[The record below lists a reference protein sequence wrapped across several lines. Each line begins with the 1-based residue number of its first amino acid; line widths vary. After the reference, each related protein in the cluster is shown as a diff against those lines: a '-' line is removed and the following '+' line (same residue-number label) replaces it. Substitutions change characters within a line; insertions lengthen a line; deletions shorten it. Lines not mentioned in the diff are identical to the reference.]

1 MSKIDRSI
9 LRTIAGAAALFVATP
24 VAFAGPTTVTPP
36 GANYTA
42 SLVSGT
48 NAVLKL
54 GSITVNCNTSVTSG
68 AVPASPNNASSGAVS
83 APLSSPPTF
92 KNGTA
97 STCPTNLF
105 GAPATITS
113 SGSWSIALDK
123 NGTALTGTL
132 TIPVGGVV
140 ATANIL
146 GQNCK
151 ATVAPT
157 GPVTVTGVYT
167 NGSGTTKSRLTITNA
182 TVPVQTQNSGA
193 LCPAGTT
200 ATFSATY
207 EITSATSGTQ
217 IVVN

>member
-1 MSKIDRSI
+1 MSKMI

-24 VAFAGPTTVTPP
+24 IALAGPTTVTPA

-54 GSITVNCNTSVTSG
+54 GTITVNCNTSVTGG
-68 AVPASPNNASSGAVS
+68 AVPAVPANTSAGAVS
-83 APLSSPPTF
+83 APLSSAPTF
-92 KNGTA
+92 KNGSA
-97 STCPTNLF
+97 STCPTSLF
-105 GAPATITS
+105 GAPATILS
-113 SGSWSIALDK
+113 SGSWTIALDLT
-123 NGTALTGTL
+123 GSARTGTL

-146 GQNCK
+146 GQNCQ

-182 TVPVQTQNSGA
+182 TVPVQTNNSGL
-193 LCPAGTT
+193 LCPTGST

-207 EITSATSGTQ
+207 EITNTTTAGTQ